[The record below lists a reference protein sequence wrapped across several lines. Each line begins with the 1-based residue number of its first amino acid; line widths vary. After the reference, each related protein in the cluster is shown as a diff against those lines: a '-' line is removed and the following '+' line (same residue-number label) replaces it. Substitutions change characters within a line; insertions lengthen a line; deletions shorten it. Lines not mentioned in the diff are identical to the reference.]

1 MSITVRIQSSLCHL
15 TGGRNEIVYEA
26 KDIAECL
33 NQLEKQYLGLKSK
46 VCNEQGEM
54 LGDLNIYVNGDNIRH
69 LQGINTP
76 LKNGDEIT
84 IIQAIAGG

>member
-1 MSITVRIQSSLCHL
+1 MSITVRMQSSLCHL
-15 TGGRNEIVYEA
+15 TGGRNEIVCEA
-26 KDIAECL
+26 KDVAECL
-33 NQLEKQYLGLKSK
+33 NQLEAQYSGLKSK

-54 LGDLNIYVNGDNIRH
+54 LGNLNVYVNGDNIRY
-69 LQGINTP
+69 LKGINTP